1 MPAAKSSIVQW
12 LFGPGSAEIGELWPR
27 WLWLRALG
35 LIFFSAFYSLAFQVR
50 GLIGPEGILPAHD
63 FLDII
68 RQQFGVWRFWYT
80 PSLLWLSSSRGA
92 LLALCIAGL
101 IASALLVLNL
111 WPRPAIAVCFV
122 AYLSIISTAQDFA
135 SYQSDGMLLGAAF
148 LSLFLAPPGVRP
160 RLGWENPP
168 SRASLF
174 MLRWLWFQIYFES
187 GVVKLA
193 SGDTE
198 WRHLTALDQ
207 YYQNGPLPNW
217 IGWYAQQL
225 PHGFQAA
232 IALFTLTT
240 ELGLVWL
247 MFLPRRFRLVCF
259 CIVTPF
265 QLGIILTANLA
276 FLNHL
281 VLSLGILLIDD
292 RFILG
297 AAYWVKARLGL
308 SHASDVRVA
317 AGLAPSEPTEVR
329 GARSSAEPSALAA
342 PISTRLAAL
351 RHGLSIVVPA
361 VLLTWVFYATLLQ
374 LLMMFAP
381 GLPVAAQPV
390 AALEPFRIAEHY
402 GLFAVM
408 TRARYEIEFQG
419 SDDGNN
425 WTPYPFRYK
434 PQRVNEAP
442 RIYAPYQPR
451 FDWNLWF
458 ASLGTW
464 REYPWV
470 VRTEALLL
478 HGDSDVLSLFA
489 SNPFAKS
496 PPKQVRAVVW
506 EYWFTDLKTKRATG
520 AWWRRELRGLYGP
533 VIELG
538 PDGKAVALQWPGQ
551 AGS

>member
-1 MPAAKSSIVQW
+1 MPVARSSIAEW
-12 LFGPGSAEIGELWPR
+12 LFGPGPAEPGELWPR

-50 GLIGPEGILPAHD
+50 GLIGPDGILPAHD
-63 FLDII
+63 FLNIV
-68 RQQFGVWRFWYT
+68 RQQFGAWRFWYT
-80 PSLLWLSSSRGA
+80 PSLLWFNSSRGA
-92 LLALCIAGL
+92 LEALCIAGL
-101 IASALLVLNL
+101 LGSVLLVLNL
-111 WPRPAIAVCFV
+111 WPRAAVAVCLV

-148 LSLFLAPPGVRP
+148 LSLFLAPPGFRP
-160 RLGWENPP
+160 RLGKDDPP

-217 IGWYAQQL
+217 IGWYVQQL

-232 IALFTLTT
+232 ITLFTLTT

-247 MFLPRRFRLVCF
+247 MFFPRRFRLVCF

-281 VLSLGILLIDD
+281 VLSLGILLLDD

-297 AAYWVKARLGL
+297 IAGRVKALLGF
-308 SHASDVRVA
+308 APGGEVA
-317 AGLAPSEPTEVR
+317 AS
-329 GARSSAEPSALAA
+329 LAA
-342 PISTRLAAL
+342 SESKKAVEVASSVEPAPVAAPVPKRLAAF
-351 RHGLSIVVPA
+351 RHGVSIVVPA
-361 VLLTWVFYATLLQ
+361 VFLTWVFYATLVE
-374 LLMMFAP
+374 LLMMFA
-381 GLPVAAQPV
+381 GRLPVAMQPI
-390 AALEPFRIAEHY
+390 AALEPFRIADHY

-419 SDDGNN
+419 TADGSN
-425 WTPYPFRYK
+425 WIQYPFRYK
-434 PQRVNEAP
+434 PQRVDEAP

-458 ASLGTW
+458 ASLGIW

-478 HGDSDVLSLFA
+478 HGDPDVLSLFA
-489 SNPFAKS
+489 GNPFPKS
-496 PPKQVRAVVW
+496 PPKEVRAVVW
-506 EYWFTDLKTKRATG
+506 EYSFTDLSTKRATG
-520 AWWRRELRGLYGP
+520 AWWRREFRGLYGP
-533 VIELG
+533 VIELSL
-538 PDGKAVALQWPGQ
+538 DGKAVALQWPDQ
-551 AGS
+551 P

>member
-1 MPAAKSSIVQW
+1 MPVASSSITEW
-12 LFGPGSAEIGELWPR
+12 LFGPGPAEPGDLWPR

-63 FLDII
+63 FLEIV
-68 RQQFGVWRFWYT
+68 RQQFGAWRFWYA
-80 PSLLWLSSSRGA
+80 PSLLWLSSSRDA
-92 LLALCIAGL
+92 LEALCIGGL
-101 IASALLVLNL
+101 LGSLLLVLNL
-111 WPRPAIAVCFV
+111 RPRATVAVCLV
-122 AYLSIISTAQDFA
+122 AYLSVISTAQDFA
-135 SYQSDGMLLGAAF
+135 SYQSDGLLLGAAF
-148 LSLFLAPPGVRP
+148 LSLFLAPPGFRP
-160 RLGWENPP
+160 RLGQDRPP

-174 MLRWLWFQIYFES
+174 MLRWLCFQIYFES

-198 WRHLTALDQ
+198 WRHLTALDE

-247 MFLPRRFRLVCF
+247 MFLPRRFRLIGF

-281 VLSLGILLIDD
+281 VLSLGILLVDD

-297 AAYWVKARLGL
+297 
-308 SHASDVRVA
+308 VA
-317 AGLAPSEPTEVR
+317 ARAKALLGFLRRGGIAARVVASEPRE
-329 GARSSAEPSALAA
+329 AEKVAGSVEPAQLAA
-342 PISTRLAAL
+342 PVPNRFAAF
-351 RHGLSIVVPA
+351 RHGLSIAVPA
-361 VLLTWVFYATLLQ
+361 VFLTWVFYATFVE
-374 LLMMFAP
+374 LLMMFAVR
-381 GLPVAAQPV
+381 LPIPTQPI
-390 AALEPFRIAEHY
+390 AALEPFRIADHY

-408 TRARYEIEFQG
+408 TQARYEIEFQG
-419 SDDGNN
+419 SADGSV

-434 PQRVNEAP
+434 PQRVDEAP

-458 ASLGTW
+458 ASLGSW

-478 HGDSDVLSLFA
+478 HNNADLLSLFGG
-489 SNPFAKS
+489 NPFPTS
-496 PPKQVRAVVW
+496 PPKQVRAVAW
-506 EYWFTDLKTKRATG
+506 EYWFTDLKTKCATG
-520 AWWRRELRGLYGP
+520 AWWRRDFRGLYGP
-533 VIELG
+533 VIQLG
-538 PDGKAVALQWPGQ
+538 PDGKAVATEWPGQ
-551 AGS
+551 PGS